1 MIATIASV
9 ILVIIGWVFAI
20 IFLMAYRGLSR
31 DFNKLTADYNTLMD
45 NFNKLYD
52 ATMVIINSSKALT
65 NEYDAAAERIK
76 TPIDRESLN

>member
-1 MIATIASV
+1 MTAIFWV
-9 ILVIIGWVFAI
+9 ILVFGWALAGVF
-20 IFLMAYRGLSR
+20 FMAYRGLNRTSQA
-31 DFNKLTADYNTLMD
+31 KYNLLME
-45 NFNKLYD
+45 NFNRLYD